1 VRLSTFSYP
10 KARHARQEN
19 PKQYKTYQSYR
30 PYLEREFSH
39 QCVYCRLPD
48 WLDPSAI
55 FTIDHYKPKDFHKNL
70 ECHYP
75 NLFYCCHAC
84 NSRKGTHPYVKDYRT
99 KQLRATLS
107 WSVPNPCDHIM
118 ADHIRVN
125 SASFYID
132 ARSEDG
138 QCTIEL
144 LDLNSDKRIR
154 HRRLHEEAIRRLHHQ
169 LRELLQ
175 RQNKLANKIACA
187 PRDSIELSRSTKFA
201 DSLSKKIEKLRD
213 DLTYLSCGGS
223 T

>member
-10 KARHARQEN
+10 KSRHIRLEN
-19 PKQYKTYQSYR
+19 PKQYKRYQAYR

-39 QCVYCRLPD
+39 QCVYCRSPD

-55 FTIDHYKPKDFHKNL
+55 FTIDHYKPKDFHKTL

-84 NSRKGTHPYVKDYRT
+84 NSRKGTHPYVKDHRT
-99 KQLRATLS
+99 KQLRATLT

-125 SASFYID
+125 STSFFLTP
-132 ARSEDG
+132 RSTNG
-138 QCTIEL
+138 KYTIEL
-144 LDLNSDKRIR
+144 LDLNSDERIR
-154 HRRLHEEAIRRLHHQ
+154 HRRLHEEAIRRLGHQ
-169 LRELLQ
+169 LKELLHKQ
-175 RQNKLANKIACA
+175 KKLANKIACL
-187 PRDSIELSRSTKFA
+187 PEDSTELTRSTNLA
-201 DSLSKKIEKLRD
+201 ASLSKKLIKLRD
-213 DLTYLSCGGS
+213 DLAYLSQGKS